1 MSVRILHCGESIEN
15 YNICINERV
24 AGFSN
29 KGPEKGD
36 LIYLTV
42 KTGNKIL
49 CGARFTLAEKSDL
62 KPWVDRSNFIY
73 NFTIK
78 DIDFCQPFD
87 IAIIS
92 EVRGPLGILRFIKGA
107 QALKERSS
115 ITLLDSQ
122 FVNNRIFEFETFG
135 LKPQVSYATENT
147 NVSTLRFGENDAFE
161 NIPVKETQTE
171 KEPEK
176 LEEIVFESFFGED
189 KAAEA
194 YVSPTRSVE
203 VKVETEQH
211 KELEEVFF
219 DLNAKP
225 VEVFE
230 TPKEEKVLP
239 KQEIEY
245 LEPSYSIID
254 KIKREEARIEP
265 TYENQSSNQKT
276 QDIEAGKRGFF
287 DFSKAEQPS
296 FDPRTNSRIKMI
308 GTFQTIQFVNE
319 TDTDLGLQP
328 LVNDFFYSLFPK
340 YRESKTIL
348 IPQNKIFKID
358 EGNRDAA
365 GSYIPDAILLH
376 FANNGPNPFEI
387 NLIEYACF
395 GESLVTV
402 NEKVNHLN
410 GNIIPKLMRMSSTF
424 SVNNTEIIAR
434 ETVVRE
440 WTERIIDYININPD
454 TERKAAGWI
463 KELKPE
469 IKERSIDIEIQKN
482 LEDAFKKNLKVKLI
496 IDELS
501 SEQKDTVRNVI
512 KPFRLDT
519 GESIQFDG
527 YVVHLVQKINFGS
540 TTPEFALTVQ

>member
-1 MSVRILHCGESIEN
+1 
-15 YNICINERV
+15 
-24 AGFSN
+24 
-29 KGPEKGD
+29 
-36 LIYLTV
+36 
-42 KTGNKIL
+42 
-49 CGARFTLAEKSDL
+49 LAEKSDL
-62 KPWVDRSNFIY
+62 KPWIDRANFIY
-73 NFTIK
+73 NFILK
-78 DIDFCQPFD
+78 DIDYCQPFD

-92 EVRGPLGILRFIKGA
+92 EVRGALGILRFIKGA
-107 QALKERSS
+107 QALKERAS

-122 FVNNRIFEFETFG
+122 FVNNRIFELETFG

-147 NVSTLRFGENDAFE
+147 NVSTLRFSENDVFE
-161 NIPVKETQTE
+161 NIPVRENQTE
-171 KEPEK
+171 KEAEK

-189 KAAEA
+189 KAAET
-194 YVSPTRSVE
+194 YVSPTFG
-203 VKVETEQH
+203 KAETEQNN
-211 KELEEVFF
+211 EVEKILS
-219 DLNAKP
+219 DLHANP
-225 VEVFE
+225 SEVFE
-230 TPKEEKVLP
+230 SSKGEKT
-239 KQEIEY
+239 KTNQEIEY
-245 LEPSYSIID
+245 LEPSYSILD
-254 KIKREEARIEP
+254 KIKREETRIQP
-265 TYENQSSNQKT
+265 TNEYQSNNQRT

-287 DFSKAEQPS
+287 DFSKAEQPT